1 MPAGTSIAACQV
13 RAADGREGTVCVI
26 CQLSISPGDPARRAG
41 YSGPRSAW
49 RYSPPLQACPLPS
62 PGRPRPAANAGS
74 TATATGAEAY
84 TAATNDPAGY
94 TLTVAASGTG
104 LVSAGGGSIPNA
116 DLTVTETAA
125 GPGSQ
130 TFGPGSGAIL
140 TLAQTS
146 AASSDSYAENWAL
159 AIPGTAAASSYSES
173 FVYLVLG
180 N

>member
-1 MPAGTSIAACQV
+1 MAAVRSPRMPPLNQAVTLTGLAGTI
-13 RAADGREGTVCVI
+13 TF
-26 CQLSISPGDPARRAG
+26 
-41 YSGPRSAW
+41 
-49 RYSPPLQACPLPS
+49 
-62 PGRPRPAANAGS
+62 PAANAGS

-94 TLTVAASGTG
+94 TLTVAPSGSA
-104 LVSAGGGSIPNA
+104 LVSAGGGSIPNT